1 MAEPLRVTSHAMPAL
16 KIVVA
21 VGTDAVSGGLA
32 NPSYAVTGGIGA
44 IVPVDVW
51 LPGSPPTPF
60 SILHALLLAIGRM
73 P

>member
-1 MAEPLRVTSHAMPAL
+1 
-16 KIVVA
+16 VA
-21 VGTDAVSGGLA
+21 
-32 NPSYAVTGGIGA
+32 GGIGA